1 MAENKQTY
9 LFFSYVLDHTGP
21 DIPARRREVR
31 ETHLK
36 NAKVRQGAVM
46 RTLNIPN
53 VLQRLTKIVGLG
65 GALVDPATYQS
76 TPKKVIGSAAV
87 FESESIE
94 TLRKWLEEDIYNT
107 SDVVSE

>member
-36 NAKVRQGAVM
+36 NAKVRPGAVM

-53 VLQRLTKIVGLG
+53 GL
-65 GALVDPATYQS
+65 
-76 TPKKVIGSAAV
+76 
-87 FESESIE
+87 
-94 TLRKWLEEDIYNT
+94 
-107 SDVVSE
+107 